1 MTEAKAKPQVIRSW
15 GVLPKSGVLIFLG
28 HRGKGKSAL
37 AWWLAERYHTAGRS
51 IVAYAFSAAA
61 RAALPKW
68 VKYCKTLAEL
78 GRVAPAVV
86 VVDEAALK
94 VNARRSQSA
103 DNVEWTRLVA
113 IARHK
118 GHLLMF
124 IGQHARQIDV
134 SLVTDADMVLMKE
147 PSLLHLRFAR
157 PELRPELEQAWDMFQ
172 KAKGDKRKKTFVV
185 SYHTGAT
192 GFLNNSLPTFW
203 SEKLSKAFAAVEL
216 QAAHTTARRQTQR
229 IAAAAGT
236 NGRRSQ

>member
-1 MTEAKAKPQVIRSW
+1 MVATKSPTIRSW
-15 GVLPKSGVLIFLG
+15 AVLPKSGVLIYLG

-37 AWWLAERYHTAGRS
+37 AWWLAEQAHKVKRRV
-51 IVAYAFSAAA
+51 IAYDFTPAA

-68 VKYCKTLAEL
+68 VKHCKTLAEL
-78 GRVAPAVV
+78 SKAPSSVV

-94 VNARRSQSA
+94 ANARRSQSA
-103 DNVEWTRLVA
+103 NNVEWTRLVA

-118 GHLLMF
+118 DHLLMF
-124 IGQHARQIDV
+124 IGQHGRQIDV

-157 PELRPELEQAWDMFQ
+157 PELKPELDQAWEMFQ

-192 GFLNNSLPTFW
+192 GFLSNGLPTFW
-203 SEKLSKAFAAVEL
+203 SERLSKAFAAVEL
-216 QAAHTTARRQTQR
+216 EASGATARRRVQR
-229 IAAAAGT
+229 AAIAVSS
-236 NGRRSQ
+236 NGRGT